1 MKSQLEGE
9 QGRDYDVNHSLV
21 ERKIITTVAMTRE
34 MLSQEANRKK
44 LIEKPLVARVQA
56 ENKKGDRGRDQFYGP
71 NLQVLWGDDTEA
83 MKGGSKRGSGR
94 GSGRDNDRSD
104 GDVSPTDEVR
114 GVKRIHLLAALVVTV
129 AVTIT
134 VTATAVVA
142 VAVAVIAIAI

>member
-21 ERKIITTVAMTRE
+21 ERKLITTVAMTRE

-83 MKGGSKRGSGR
+83 MKRGSKRGSGR
-94 GSGRDNDRSD
+94 GSGRSDNDRID

-114 GVKRIHLLAALVVTV
+114 GVKRSHLLAALVVTV
-129 AVTIT
+129 A

>member
-44 LIEKPLVARVQA
+44 LVEKPLVARVQA

-83 MKGGSKRGSGR
+83 MKRGSKRGSGR
-94 GSGRDNDRSD
+94 GSGRDDDRSD

-114 GVKRIHLLAALVVTV
+114 GVKRSHLLAALVVTV
-129 AVTIT
+129 A

-142 VAVAVIAIAI
+142 VAVAVIVIVI

>member
-44 LIEKPLVARVQA
+44 LIEKPHVARVQA

-83 MKGGSKRGSGR
+83 MKRGSKR
-94 GSGRDNDRSD
+94 GSGRDNDRID

-114 GVKRIHLLAALVVTV
+114 GVKRSHLLAALVVTV
-129 AVTIT
+129 A

-142 VAVAVIAIAI
+142 VAVAVIVIVI

>member
-83 MKGGSKRGSGR
+83 MKRGSGR
-94 GSGRDNDRSD
+94 GSGRDNDRID

-114 GVKRIHLLAALVVTV
+114 GVKRSHLLAALVVTV

-142 VAVAVIAIAI
+142 VAVAVIAIVI

>member
-71 NLQVLWGDDTEA
+71 NLQVVWGDDTEA
-83 MKGGSKRGSGR
+83 MKRGSKRGSGR
-94 GSGRDNDRSD
+94 GSGRDDDRSD

-114 GVKRIHLLAALVVTV
+114 GVKRSHLLAALVVTV
-129 AVTIT
+129 A

-142 VAVAVIAIAI
+142 VAVAVIVIVI

>member
-83 MKGGSKRGSGR
+83 MKRGSKRGSGR
-94 GSGRDNDRSD
+94 GSGRDDDRSD

-114 GVKRIHLLAALVVTV
+114 GVKRSHLLAALVVTV
-129 AVTIT
+129 A

-142 VAVAVIAIAI
+142 VAVAVIVIVI